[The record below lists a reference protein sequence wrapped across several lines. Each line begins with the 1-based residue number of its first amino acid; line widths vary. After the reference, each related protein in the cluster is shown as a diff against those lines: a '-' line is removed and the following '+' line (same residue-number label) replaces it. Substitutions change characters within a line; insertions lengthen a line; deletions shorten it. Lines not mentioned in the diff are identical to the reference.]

1 MKTLSKREITD
12 LYDGDGIQY
21 RSQNMW
27 TGVSQIEKEQTMNN
41 EAKDIINLGRLHNQ
55 EDLAMDY
62 VEQDKSLESFRKV
75 LLEKNRIERFRHQR
89 ISCLKSRAL
98 FVR

>member
-27 TGVSQIEKEQTMNN
+27 TGVSQIEKEQNI
-41 EAKDIINLGRLHNQ
+41 ELKNL
-55 EDLAMDY
+55 
-62 VEQDKSLESFRKV
+62 VSS
-75 LLEKNRIERFRHQR
+75 
-89 ISCLKSRAL
+89 
-98 FVR
+98 